1 LSGGFEAKQCFEL
14 RVASPSHVMTQS
26 QKSFWLHDQLLRFIN
41 SNTTCSFHACGLH
54 LRATGLSPGMDAG
67 RASGNL
73 TASSKHTMHTE
84 HVRLHSHWRPASSTA
99 NTTSRV
105 PPPYLRWDISTVPTA
120 SHVLSIFESRI
131 PSCLTTPSTV
141 IAEPKDFSAER
152 RLQLSCRA
160 HAASFQLSNSTHC
173 TVATGSRLPHLV
185 NTGILAKV
193 GALADL
199 AIPCFCLKP
208 SSTPWL
214 RHFFLPCQLSGD
226 PRSTHELFSGS
237 KSVFAVAGS

>member
-1 LSGGFEAKQCFEL
+1 
-14 RVASPSHVMTQS
+14 
-26 QKSFWLHDQLLRFIN
+26 
-41 SNTTCSFHACGLH
+41 
-54 LRATGLSPGMDAG
+54 
-67 RASGNL
+67 
-73 TASSKHTMHTE
+73 MHTE

-160 HAASFQLSNSTHC
+160 HAASFQPSNSTRC
-173 TVATGSRLPHLV
+173 TVATRSRLPHLV

-199 AIPCFCLKP
+199 AIPYFCLKP
-208 SSTPWL
+208 SSHTMAAP
-214 RHFFLPCQLSGD
+214 FLPSLSTVRRSALYPRAILREQISVRRGGQLGFSSGFV
-226 PRSTHELFSGS
+226 PC
-237 KSVFAVAGS
+237 